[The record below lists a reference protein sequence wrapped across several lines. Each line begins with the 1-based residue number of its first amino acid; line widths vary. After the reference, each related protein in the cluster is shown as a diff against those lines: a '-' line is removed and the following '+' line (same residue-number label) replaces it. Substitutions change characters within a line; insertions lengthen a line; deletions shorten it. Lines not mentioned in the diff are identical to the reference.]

1 MQVLHTKKEIQD
13 FSQLHRQEGKSIG
26 FVPTMGALHAGH
38 IQLVKQSVSENQI
51 TVSSIF
57 VNPIQFNNPSDLEKY
72 PRTLDA
78 DLEMLK
84 SAGCDAVF
92 VPTVE
97 EMYPEPDNSE
107 FDFGNLD
114 KVMEGKFRPGH
125 FRGVGVVVKKFFEF
139 VLPHK
144 AYFGEKDFQQLAVIK
159 HMVNSLSIPVEIIP
173 CATVREADGLA
184 MSSRNTRLT
193 KEERA
198 IAPEIYFALQKAK
211 ENYSWFSPDGLGK
224 MLIGELEQ
232 NPLFRVEY
240 AEIADADSLMPF
252 ADWDDTE
259 HAVICVAVFL
269 GEVRLIDNI
278 RLY

>member
-1 MQVLHTKKEIQD
+1 MQILHTRKEILE
-13 FSQLHRQEGKSIG
+13 FSQFQRQAGKSIG

-38 IQLVKQSVSENQI
+38 IQLVKQSVNENQI
-51 TVSSIF
+51 TISSIF
-57 VNPIQFNNPSDLEKY
+57 VNPIQFNNPTDLEKY

-84 SAGCDAVF
+84 AAGCDAVF
-92 VPTVE
+92 VPSVE
-97 EMYPEPDNSE
+97 EMYPEPDHTE

-125 FRGVGVVVKKFFEF
+125 FRGVGVVVKKFFEY
-139 VLPHK
+139 VQPHK
-144 AYFGEKDFQQLAVIK
+144 AYFGEKDFQQLAVIM
-159 HMVNSLSIPVEIIP
+159 HMVRSLSIPVEIIP

-193 KEERA
+193 KEERGV
-198 IAPEIYFALQKAK
+198 APEIYAALQKAK

-232 NPLFRVEY
+232 YPLFRVEY
-240 AEIADADSLMPF
+240 AEIANAETLMPF
-252 ADWDDTE
+252 ADWDDTD
-259 HAVICVAVFL
+259 HAVICIAVFL

-278 RLY
+278 RLF

>member
-1 MQVLHTKKEIQD
+1 MK
-13 FSQLHRQEGKSIG
+13 QLQTISETTAYISDMLEKGKSIG

-38 IQLVKQSVSENQI
+38 IQLVTQSVSENQVTI
-51 TVSSIF
+51 ASIF
-57 VNPIQFNNPSDLEKY
+57 VNPIQFNNPTDLEKY

-97 EMYPEPDNSE
+97 EMYPEPDHTE

-144 AYFGEKDFQQLAVIK
+144 AYFGEKDFQQLAVIR
-159 HMVNSLSIPVEIIP
+159 HMVKSLAIPVEIIP

-184 MSSRNTRLT
+184 MSSRNTRLSR
-193 KEERA
+193 EERA
-198 IAPEIYFALQKAK
+198 IAPEIYVALQKAK

-240 AEIADADSLMPF
+240 AEIADADTLMPF
-252 ADWDDTE
+252 VDWDDTA